1 MMLARLPQTSGAQPL
16 FSPVRVQT
24 LTVNMLTT
32 NAMLA
37 RLAEKLLPFLNEP
50 VNGIEANAHVDSD
63 ALEIVA
69 AAMPILK
76 WVVDIPTMDVRTAIV
91 MGHDVR
97 EHFPLIFLKRV

>member
-1 MMLARLPQTSGAQPL
+1 MLARLT
-16 FSPVRVQT
+16 
-24 LTVNMLTT
+24 
-32 NAMLA
+32 
-37 RLAEKLLPFLNEP
+37 EKLLPFLNEP
-50 VNGIEANAHVDSD
+50 VNGGIEANAHVDSD

-97 EHFPLIFLKRV
+97 EHFPRDIFEEGVACARVCTAIILLSSRSLVILLLCLSHCSHFY